1 MTSTMLGEKLFI
13 IEGKPRKVYAKSP
26 TKSSPQSPI
35 LIKPK
40 KEGLS
45 KVQDLVRT

>member
-1 MTSTMLGEKLFI
+1 MREKLFI

-35 LIKPK
+35 KPK

-45 KVQDLVRT
+45 KV